1 MAQTNNVE
9 QSSKVCESSEYIKQ
23 VKNFANYIHKEYIEQ
38 SDERI
43 LLICA
48 ADNDVPGTQGCM
60 THILTGNKQLGVT
73 AVSEMMRQ
81 EEFNLLFR
89 MARVMNNDDED
100 FADVINIKRRHLRR
114 LYALAVVELLWTLS
128 LIAFLIF
135 GISNWISTISNLL
148 LMVLVGY
155 YLSGEISKIRRQIKG
170 LQNEC
175 KDDRAAKAAHSLAT
189 FFEMLKRKLQE
200 NDTDDED
207 E

>member
-9 QSSKVCESSEYIKQ
+9 QSSNVCERSEYIKQ
-23 VKNFANYIHKEYIEQ
+23 VKDFASYIHKEYIEQ

-48 ADNDVPGTQGCM
+48 ADNDVPGPHGCI

-73 AVSEMMRQ
+73 AVSEMIR
-81 EEFNLLFR
+81 EKEFNLLFR

-100 FADVINIKRRHLRR
+100 FADVIHIKRRHLRR
-114 LYALAVVELLWTLS
+114 LYAWVSVLALWS
-128 LIAFLIF
+128 LGILILQLMGAGDWF
-135 GISNWISTISNLL
+135 STITNI
-148 LMVLVGY
+148 LVMIIAC
-155 YLSGEISKIRRQIKG
+155 STVCWQIATIRRQIKG

>member
-9 QSSKVCESSEYIKQ
+9 QSSNVCERSEYIKQ
-23 VKNFANYIHKEYIEQ
+23 VKDFASYIHKEYIEQ

-73 AVSEMMRQ
+73 AVSEMIR
-81 EEFNLLFR
+81 EKEFNLLFR

-100 FADVINIKRRHLRR
+100 FADVIHIKRRHLRR